1 MRFSKEYCER
11 NLPFRQVN
19 KLQEPHMN
27 IWTGLLFL
35 GGFIATPAALAAV
48 IGETEPTDT
57 SPKAVVQGFLNEV
70 RSGKAPEKSSQYLS
84 EKILAHQM
92 TSENETTVTRTPD
105 DYAAHVKDFQRI
117 YGDFNF
123 EVTELLSDGARV
135 YARWKQ
141 TGCHIAPVDGVAP
154 SGLPVIE
161 IASAVYRVLD
171 GKIVEY
177 WIQIDR
183 KGFDFQ
189 IEANAKNSQG
199 KIRCVR

>member
-1 MRFSKEYCER
+1 MRFSKEYCGR
-11 NLPFRQVN
+11 NLPSRQVN
-19 KLQEPHMN
+19 KLKESHMN

-48 IGETEPTDT
+48 TGEAASTDV

-70 RSGKAPEKSSQYLS
+70 RSGKAPEKSSEYLS

-123 EVTELLSDGARV
+123 EVTELLADGERV

-141 TGCHIAPVDGVAP
+141 IGCHIAPVDGIAP
-154 SGLPVIE
+154 SGLPVVE
-161 IASAVYRVLD
+161 IASAVYRVVN

-183 KGFDFQ
+183 KGFETQ
-189 IEANAKNSQG
+189 VESNAANTDQKVSC
-199 KIRCVR
+199 IR